1 MLNQKKKLGRPKIY
15 LTEEQR
21 SAIKKQ
27 QNDRYYAKI
36 KQSRDQ
42 TKQYKKIFQ
51 DRLSKINEMYINI
64 NRFCCDCLTQ
74 KHHELTAP
82 YCPKCWES
90 IENGEKKINI
100 SELVPMKKSSSSNP
114 THSAGTSKSYSFGCN
129 CEGTFCHC

>member
-21 SAIKKQ
+21 LAIKKQ

-64 NRFCCDCLTQ
+64 NRFCC
-74 KHHELTAP
+74 
-82 YCPKCWES
+82 
-90 IENGEKKINI
+90 
-100 SELVPMKKSSSSNP
+100 
-114 THSAGTSKSYSFGCN
+114 
-129 CEGTFCHC
+129 EGTFCHC